1 MSLTYYTIVVEN
13 RIIAEFIFGGD
24 RDLCIDMLQKLW
36 PKVKYKTG
44 EVKK

>member
-1 MSLTYYTIVVEN
+1 MNLTYQIMADG
-13 RIIAEFIFGGD
+13 RIIAAFIHGGD
-24 RDLCIDMLQKLW
+24 RDLCLDMLQKLW